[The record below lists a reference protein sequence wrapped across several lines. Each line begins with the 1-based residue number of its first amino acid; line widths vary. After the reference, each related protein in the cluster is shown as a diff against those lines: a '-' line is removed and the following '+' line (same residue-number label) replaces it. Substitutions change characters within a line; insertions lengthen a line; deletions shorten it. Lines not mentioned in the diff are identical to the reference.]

1 MGDSSKICPKGKR
14 VLRVCFEGIA
24 RISGVGFLI
33 VHNVEERRQG
43 IRIPIGLYL
52 NGVPFILRSA
62 QHVDMHDEFFLNPQ
76 CMGPSEG

>member
-14 VLRVCFEGIA
+14 VPRVCFEGIA

-33 VHNVEERRQG
+33 VHNIEERRQG

-52 NGVPFILRSA
+52 NQVPFILRS
-62 QHVDMHDEFFLNPQ
+62 DMRDEFFLKPQ